1 MLTKYNPHQIAK
13 VECTFL
19 GSHGNVTYYEHP
31 YGGDEVPVIAMT
43 TIQGERIAYHTTFY
57 DPFNDVD
64 TKMVM
69 EEGEEAYLLH
79 TSDITDEEGDY
90 E

>member
-1 MLTKYNPHQIAK
+1 MATKYNPHQIAK
-13 VECTFL
+13 ECSFL
-19 GSHGNVTYYEHP
+19 QSHGNVTYYEHP

-43 TIQGERIAYHTTFY
+43 TIQGERIAFQTSFY
-57 DPFNDVD
+57 DPFNDTD
-64 TKMVM
+64 TDMVM
-69 EEGEEAYLLH
+69 EEGEEAYILH